1 MERISPRAGILKNIL
16 LLALQKAARAGL
28 GILHRPLARAF
39 GPAEN
44 PLNHLGALIIFF
56 CWIVLIS
63 GIWLLIFFR
72 TSVSGAFE
80 SLEYL
85 THEQWYLGG
94 IMRSLHRYASDAAIA
109 ALFVHIIKE
118 FAFDTYR
125 LKRWFSWVTG
135 VPLVWMLFA
144 LGISGY
150 WLVWDELAQYVAIT
164 SAELIDRIPIFTDS
178 MAGNFLLDS
187 ALSDRF
193 FTLMAFLHLVGLPI
207 FLVFGIWLHVF
218 RLSRPSINPPRRLM
232 AGTLLCMLVLSVVF
246 PAVSQDKADLALAT
260 AAVNLDWFYLHMY
273 PLVQTGSPGLVWLLL
288 VGISCLICFAPWL
301 PPGKIAG
308 PATVDLENCNGCQR
322 CADDCPFGAIQMQA
336 RTDGSK
342 YELEAVVDSDLCTR
356 CGICVGACPTAT
368 PFRTQS
374 ALIPGIDLPEISVA
388 SLRET
393 IREVAATLT
402 GDRRILSFAC
412 SGSSTAAKLR
422 KGGEAVV
429 EIKCMGQLPPPF
441 LDYVLSRDMADAIL
455 LTGCSD
461 GRCRYR
467 FGTDWT
473 EDRVLRTRDPR
484 LRKRIDETKICRAW
498 QDLPAHQGNVLKQ
511 INMLRDSMRDSPSKK
526 VPDGELGAT

>member
-1 MERISPRAGILKNIL
+1 MLSY
-16 LLALQKAARAGL
+16 LQKAARAGL

-44 PLNHLGALIIFF
+44 PLSHLGALIIFF

-94 IMRSLHRYASDAAIA
+94 IMRSLHRYASDAAVA
-109 ALFVHIIKE
+109 ALFVHIVKE

-135 VPLVWMLFA
+135 VPLVWMVFV
-144 LGISGY
+144 LGITGY

-178 MAGNFLLDS
+178 MAGNFLTEA

-193 FTLMAFLHLVGLPI
+193 FTLMAFLHLIGLPI

-232 AGTLLCMLVLSVVF
+232 AGTLLCMLVLSFVF
-246 PAVSQDKADLALAT
+246 PAVSQSKADLT
-260 AAVNLDWFYLHMY
+260 TVTQSVDLDWFYLHWY
-273 PLVQTGSPGLVWLLL
+273 PLVQAGSPGMVWLLL

-301 PPGKIAG
+301 PPEKLAE
-308 PATVDLENCNGCQR
+308 PAIVDLANCNGCQR
-322 CADDCPFGAIQMQA
+322 CVDDCPFGAIQMQA
-336 RTDGSK
+336 RSDGRK
-342 YELEAVVDSDLCTR
+342 YEEEAVVDSDLCAR

-368 PFRTQS
+368 PFRS
-374 ALIPGIDLPEISVA
+374 RGALIPGIDLPELTA
-388 SLRET
+388 ANLRET
-393 IREVAATLT
+393 IRTVAGTLA
-402 GDRRILSFAC
+402 GERRIMSFSC
-412 SGSSTAAKLR
+412 SGSSTAAKL
-422 KGGEAVV
+422 KKAGEAVV
-429 EIKCMGQLPPPF
+429 EVKCMGQLPPPF
-441 LDYVLSRDMADAIL
+441 LDYVLSRDLADAIL

-467 FGTDWT
+467 FGTHWT
-473 EDRVLRTRDPR
+473 EDRVTRKRDPH
-484 LRKRIDETKICRAW
+484 LRKRIDETRICRAW
-498 QDLPAHQGNVLKQ
+498 QDFPEYQGNVLKQ
-511 INMLRDSMRDSPSKK
+511 LSELRDSLPDSVADREAS
-526 VPDGELGAT
+526 VP

>member
-1 MERISPRAGILKNIL
+1 MLFY
-16 LLALQKAARAGL
+16 LQKAARAGL

-39 GPAEN
+39 GATEN

-80 SLEYL
+80 SIEYL

-109 ALFVHIIKE
+109 ALFVHIVKE

-135 VPLVWMLFA
+135 VPLVWIVFV
-144 LGISGY
+144 LGITGY

-164 SAELIDRIPIFTDS
+164 SAELLDRLPIFTDS
-178 MAGNFLLDS
+178 MAGNFLTDA

-218 RLSRPSINPPRRLM
+218 RLSQPSINPPRRLM
-232 AGTLLCMLVLSVVF
+232 AGTLLCMLVLSFVF
-246 PAVSQDKADLALAT
+246 PAVSQDKADLSTAT
-260 AAVNLDWFYLHMY
+260 PLVNLDWFYLHAY
-273 PLVQTGSPGLVWLLL
+273 PLVQAGSPGIVWLVL
-288 VGISCLICFAPWL
+288 VGVSCLICFAPWL
-301 PPGKIAG
+301 PPGKIA
-308 PATVDLENCNGCQR
+308 AAAVVDLANCNGCQR
-322 CADDCPFGAIQMQA
+322 CADDCPFGAIQMA
-336 RTDGSK
+336 PRSDGLK
-342 YELEAVVDSDLCTR
+342 YEREAVVDSDLCTR

-374 ALIPGIDLPEISVA
+374 ALIPGIDLPELPAAKMRERIRNA
-388 SLRET
+388 AESLS
-393 IREVAATLT
+393 
-402 GDRRILSFAC
+402 GNRRILSFSC

-422 KGGEAVV
+422 KAGEAVV
-429 EIKCMGQLPPPF
+429 EVKCMGQLPPPF
-441 LDYVLSRDMADAIL
+441 MDFVLSRDLADAVL

-467 FGTDWT
+467 FGTHWT
-473 EDRVLRTRDPR
+473 ADRVTRVRDPR
-484 LRKRIDETKICRAW
+484 LRKRVDESRICRAW
-498 QDLPAHQGNVLKQ
+498 QDYPEHQGSVLKQ
-511 INMLRDSMRDSPSKK
+511 VDALRNSLP
-526 VPDGELGAT
+526 GEAPE